1 MGWEETRGQDLRK
14 GGDARAVSLRSGR
27 LLPPSPAGALPDPRP
42 SAVTPA
48 AAKPPGAR
56 PLLRLLLTGALL
68 ALGLSAVTASFHLP
82 LAAARPNPCDKLLD
96 FSGSVTD
103 YPLTRQWLGSTLQAV
118 LESERSLDA
127 TGAAT
132 FVAYG
137 NTARFL
143 TVPPEP
149 DPQNVLDA
157 VLASMGTSEGT
168 NPLAGFEL
176 LLGSSSSTCL
186 VHITDGTLDLPSGLQ
201 GDEAGY
207 MERLLTLA
215 EEFGRQGRRIVT
227 IAQSDASGD
236 IWGEFTRRSGGV
248 YLVLPDARAVSDA
261 LASLLQQ
268 GTPGPVSTPA
278 PALEAAAPAASAPG
292 PEPET
297 PGAGWTRRWPLAV
310 PAVLLIACLSLAAL
324 RLHRRTHLTGWLEAQ
339 EERDV

>member
-1 MGWEETRGQDLRK
+1 VR
-14 GGDARAVSLRSGR
+14 
-27 LLPPSPAGALPDPRP
+27 PP
-42 SAVTPA
+42 V
-48 AAKPPGAR
+48 AR
-56 PLLRLLLTGALL
+56 PLLRLLLTAALL
-68 ALGLSAVTASFHLP
+68 VVVLSAVTASFHLSP
-82 LAAARPNPCDKLLD
+82 AAAHANPCDKLFD

-103 YPLTRQWLGSTLQAV
+103 YPLTRQWLASTLQAL
-118 LESERSLDA
+118 LESERSRDA
-127 TGAAT
+127 TGAAS

-149 DPQNVLDA
+149 DPQGIVNA
-157 VLASMGTSEGT
+157 VFAAMGASEGT

-176 LLGSSSSTCL
+176 LLGSSSSCL
-186 VHITDGTLDLPSGLQ
+186 LHITDGTLDLPSGLQ

-207 MERLLTLA
+207 RERLLTLA

-268 GTPGPVSTPA
+268 GTPAPASTAA
-278 PALEAAAPAASAPG
+278 PALEAASPAASVPG

-297 PGAGWTRRWPLAV
+297 PGAGWTRWWPLAL
-310 PAVLLIACLSLAAL
+310 PTVLLIACLSLAAL